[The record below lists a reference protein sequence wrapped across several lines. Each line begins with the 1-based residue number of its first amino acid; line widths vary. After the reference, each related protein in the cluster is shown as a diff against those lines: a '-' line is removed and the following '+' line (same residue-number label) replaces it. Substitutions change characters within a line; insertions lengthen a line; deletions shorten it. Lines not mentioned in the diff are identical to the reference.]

1 MISEKDIEK
10 RLVREVEALGGLCIK
25 YFNPAQ
31 TGYPDRLC
39 LLPGGET
46 FWVELKAPGKKLRR
60 SQEIRKAK
68 LESLGQEVHVA
79 DSVESVCMLIEIH
92 KLKSGI

>member
-60 SQEIRKAK
+60 SQEIRKGK
-68 LESLGQEVHVA
+68 LEGLGQRVYVA
-79 DSVESVCMLIEIH
+79 DGLDAVSRIVEIY
-92 KLKSGI
+92 KLRKGI